1 MFLYH
6 QVLDKKLTE
15 NMKFSFTKR
24 PAKLPVFLIK
34 TEVSSVL
41 VLLEGN
47 WSFIGRLLYGTG
59 MRLMEVI
66 RLRVKDVD
74 FSRNEITMRE
84 GKGGKDRIT
93 MLPQSLVE
101 EFQARLVQV
110 KALHDND
117 LAAGF
122 GEVYMPFALAKKYL
136 GAAKDWG
143 WQYVF
148 PSSRLSIDPRS
159 GVERRHH
166 LDEKGMQ
173 RAMKKA
179 IRRQVSISLLR
190 HIR

>member
-1 MFLYH
+1 VFLYH

>member
-1 MFLYH
+1 
-6 QVLDKKLTE
+6 
-15 NMKFSFTKR
+15 MKFSFTKR